1 MFIPSR
7 DDVLGRRCWSITT
20 ARSPRYTFGEHCRRA
35 PRFVR
40 GRIRLYIFQ
49 PVLLQ
54 SMQEECS
61 FNECF
66 VTVSSAERKGGQ
78 ILFLA
83 EVSVFSFRHCTLP
96 ITCSDVCPGC
106 FQTASLRYCPS
117 RVALQPAP
125 DMRSSGYRVQAG
137 VTKHNGSCSD
147 MRR

>member
-1 MFIPSR
+1 MFSVGGAGQLQRPAAR
-7 DDVLGRRCWSITT
+7 ATHLGST
-20 ARSPRYTFGEHCRRA
+20 AGGLLGSCEEG
-35 PRFVR
+35 FV
-40 GRIRLYIFQ
+40 YIFQ

-96 ITCSDVCPGC
+96 ISLSHAVM
-106 FQTASLRYCPS
+106 FVLAASRQLP
-117 RVALQPAP
+117 
-125 DMRSSGYRVQAG
+125 
-137 VTKHNGSCSD
+137 
-147 MRR
+147 